1 LSRLPDTIGFE
12 LTSLKKLSVNSNK
25 LVFLPSSTSHLTA
38 LRVLDARLNCLRSL
52 PDDLENLINL
62 EVLNVS
68 QNFQYFDTLPYS
80 IGLLINLVELDVSY
94 NKIKTLPDS
103 MGCLKKLQKLIV
115 EGNPL
120 NSPPMDVVEQGLHAV
135 KAYLS
140 EKMNADHKTPQKKKS
155 WVGKLVK
162 YATFNGNSRRGTSRA
177 REEREGFI
185 MPEYRSIDGL
195 ASPRYMG
202 MFSPRRLFSPQT
214 YFSR

>member
-1 LSRLPDTIGFE
+1 M
-12 LTSLKKLSVNSNK
+12 
-25 LVFLPSSTSHLTA
+25 
-38 LRVLDARLNCLRSL
+38 
-52 PDDLENLINL
+52 
-62 EVLNVS
+62 S

-103 MGCLKKLQKLIV
+103 MGCLKKLKKLSV

-120 NSPPMDVVEQGLHAV
+120 TSPPMDVVEQGLYAV

-140 EKMNADHKTPQKKKS
+140 EKMNADHKSPQKRKS

-162 YATFNGNSRRGTSRA
+162 YATFNGNTRGGAGPA
-177 REEREGFI
+177 REGREGFI
-185 MPEYRSIDGL
+185 MSEYRSIDGL

-202 MFSPRRLFSPQT
+202 MFSPRRLFSPRT
-214 YFSR
+214 YFNR